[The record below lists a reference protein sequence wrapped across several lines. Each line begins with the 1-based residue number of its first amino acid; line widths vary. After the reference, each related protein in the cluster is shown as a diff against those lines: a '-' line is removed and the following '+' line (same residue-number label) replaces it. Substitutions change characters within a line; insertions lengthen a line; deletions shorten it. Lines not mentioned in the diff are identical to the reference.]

1 MHCRKCPTNLC
12 HVTLKTVCRLEKLTV
27 DKKYNIISLICCKI
41 TKEKMMRF
49 WCHWLLA
56 NMPFTEEYKI
66 IIKCPTNLC
75 HVTLKTVY
83 RLEKLTVDKNNT
95 IIFP

>member
-66 IIKCPTNLC
+66 IINNLFD
-75 HVTLKTVY
+75 LKG
-83 RLEKLTVDKNNT
+83 NNGKHLARE
-95 IIFP
+95 IPSKD